1 MKISLIGFMGSGK
14 TSVAKVLARKLNLK
28 NIEMDDL
35 VLKKSKRQSIPEIFS
50 KDGEAHFREIE
61 IEVARDLRTEKDKII
76 STGGGV
82 IMNKITIDYLKE
94 NGKIIFL
101 KTSFKTILDR
111 LINDVSRPL
120 FKDKSKARKLFLFRE
135 KHPGIWF

>member
-1 MKISLIGFMGSGK
+1 
-14 TSVAKVLARKLNLK
+14 
-28 NIEMDDL
+28 
-35 VLKKSKRQSIPEIFS
+35 
-50 KDGEAHFREIE
+50 
-61 IEVARDLRTEKDKII
+61 
-76 STGGGV
+76 
-82 IMNKITIDYLKE
+82 MNKITIDYLKE

-135 KHPGIWF
+135 NLYNEYADLIINTDNLTVEEVVNDLIKNI